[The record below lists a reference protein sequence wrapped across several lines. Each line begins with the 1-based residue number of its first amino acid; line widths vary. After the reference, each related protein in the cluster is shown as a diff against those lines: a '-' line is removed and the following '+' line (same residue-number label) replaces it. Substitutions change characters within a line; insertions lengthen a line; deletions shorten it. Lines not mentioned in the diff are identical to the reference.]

1 MKRIALLLAAMIII
15 LPYGYAH
22 AGYVDNLRADID
34 RILKPISGK
43 VTSVGKKYILIDKG
57 SSDGI
62 KPGAVVSIFRNY
74 GRYRYQGKTVA
85 LKKLVCYAVVEKTGI
100 NSSEVKP
107 VYGVDEKKHRILY
120 LIPDGLKYKNLKP
133 ETGDLFSINSGRQK
147 VAILTR
153 NPVIYDSIKTLLP
166 NLDFADKDWVD
177 LNRVDLKIYGEN
189 WSRLPKLAFKL
200 GIDYF
205 FVPKLIKTKGKA
217 HLDIAVI
224 PGMSGKKIAEVSA
237 DLSAEQYAKLRNR
250 IRKSAAL
257 INPDNITASN
267 LDLQYRQSI
276 WDKILGKVGIS
287 IHHGGYQMNISGLN
301 EIAVFR
307 VSDVATDLAITADNN
322 DGYRIAI
329 VSDGSALIY
338 SYRNG
343 NIKRIQKLSP
353 INAVY
358 ADLSG
363 KLLIISGFN
372 NYGAIKSVFYRL
384 DKSTRRFV
392 KVSSSGMWMRFVRWK
407 GKRVVAASPGKVD
420 RPFGDKLYLYEIQS
434 NKLTRFADVS
444 YILRKTSFFN
454 WDTFNDANGQFLIYL
469 SKDGNI
475 TVEKNGKIIK
485 RTEAVFGF
493 GKNSVLRYA
502 QQQTA
507 DNPDGGVVKLSRAVK
522 FFHSNGMLKVAA
534 FRNYRTAVLNS
545 FMSNPS
551 NGSAFMVYDF
561 DGSLH
566 REYSSGNIY
575 GRISAISASE
585 DMFVIARAIPSD
597 FLKRLWS
604 GEKERGV
611 VTLDVMEN
619 R

>member
-15 LPYGYAH
+15 LPYGYAY
-22 AGYVDNLRADID
+22 AGYVDNLRADVD

-43 VTSVGKKYILIDKG
+43 VTSVSKKYILIDKG

-74 GRYRYQGKTVA
+74 GRYRYQGKTIT

-107 VYGVDEKKHRILY
+107 VYGVDEKKHHILY

-153 NPVIYDSIKTLLP
+153 NLAIYDSIKTFLP

-177 LNRVDLKIYGEN
+177 LNRVDLKIYNEN
-189 WSRLPKLAFKL
+189 WTRLSKLAFKL

-217 HLDIAVI
+217 YLDIAVI
-224 PGMSGKKIAEVSA
+224 PGMSGKKIAEVTEQ
-237 DLSAEQYAKLRNR
+237 LNHTQYAEIKRK
-250 IRKSAAL
+250 IKKSAAL

-307 VSDVATDLAITADNN
+307 DSDVATDLAITADNN

-329 VSDGSALIY
+329 VSDGSVLIY
-338 SYRNG
+338 SYQNG

-358 ADLSG
+358 ADLSD

-407 GKRVVAASPGKVD
+407 GKRVVAASPGKID
-420 RPFGDKLYLYEIQS
+420 KPFGNKLYLYSIRPS
-434 NKLTRFADVS
+434 GLIRFADLS
-444 YILRKTSFFN
+444 YLLKKTSFYN
-454 WDTFNDANGQFLIYL
+454 WDTFNGANGQFLIYL

-485 RTEAVFGF
+485 RTGAVFGF
-493 GKNSVLRYA
+493 GKNSVLRYR
-502 QQQTA
+502 QYQTS
-507 DNPDGGVVKLSRAVK
+507 DNPNGGVVKLSRAVK
-522 FFHSNGMLKVAA
+522 FFHSNNSLEIVAV
-534 FRNYRTAVLNS
+534 RNYKTAVLNS

-566 REYSSGNIY
+566 REYASGNIY
-575 GRISAISASE
+575 GRLSAISVAN
-585 DMFVIARAIPSD
+585 DLFAVGRAVPSD

-611 VTLDVMEN
+611 ITLDVMEN